1 VIFLD
6 ALIFAQWLNS
16 KSDNSTCQKD
26 LRSLNDSI
34 FPKRQDKMHPLE
46 RLMLYKLYNLLSP
59 QEQEQLPSL
68 LETKDDDVLPFDT
81 LKSNYQEEPP
91 PSQKYMRLQDVEEK
105 YLHPG
110 VDLDSNLL
118 RQMKTITKIDWQYD
132 EPFKRCNLLPLGEE
146 WTSLSCPFWL
156 VCQHSQH

>member
-1 VIFLD
+1 MTRF
-6 ALIFAQWLNS
+6 
-16 KSDNSTCQKD
+16 
-26 LRSLNDSI
+26 

-91 PSQKYMRLQDVEEK
+91 PSQKYM
-105 YLHPG
+105 
-110 VDLDSNLL
+110 
-118 RQMKTITKIDWQYD
+118 
-132 EPFKRCNLLPLGEE
+132 
-146 WTSLSCPFWL
+146 
-156 VCQHSQH
+156 